1 MNCDY
6 LYKTKYVQEYSDIE
20 LNLHSF
26 EKEMEIAEVE
36 NGIILPPRMCDGLP
50 WGMGGG
56 N

>member
-26 EKEMEIAEVE
+26 LLLSDKNRTAIVKF
-36 NGIILPPRMCDGLP
+36 IC
-50 WGMGGG
+50 
-56 N
+56 